1 MALVYIQEYYWSNMG
16 NNIYLTGFS
25 ATGKT
30 TVGCILANL
39 LEIRIVDIDSMI
51 EEREG
56 TTVPD
61 LFSTQGE
68 DYFRELET
76 ICMNDIS
83 KLDRVVV
90 ATGGGAPVSDKNRA
104 IMKSS
109 GSVIWLKASPK
120 TIHGRLVDSVGE
132 EEIRKGRPV
141 LSAEDPFSRISELLE
156 DREQH
161 YSQADIH
168 VSTENRTP
176 EFVALEIIR
185 RI

>member
-1 MALVYIQEYYWSNMG
+1 MALVYIQEYYWSDMG

-30 TVGCILANL
+30 TVGSILANL
-39 LEIRIVDIDSMI
+39 LEVRIVDIDSVI
-51 EEREG
+51 EESEG
-56 TTVPD
+56 KTVPD
-61 LFSTQGE
+61 IFSTLGE

-76 ICMNDIS
+76 KCMNDIS

-90 ATGGGAPVSDKNRA
+90 STGGGAPASNKNRA

-109 GSVIWLKASPK
+109 GSVIWLKASVK

-132 EEIRKGRPV
+132 EGIRKGRPV
-141 LSAEDPFSRISELLE
+141 LSADDPFSRISELLK

-176 EFVALEIIR
+176 EIVALEIIR

>member
-1 MALVYIQEYYWSNMG
+1 MALVYIQEYYWANMG

-51 EEREG
+51 AERER

-90 ATGGGAPVSDKNRA
+90 STGGGAPVSHKNRA
-104 IMKSS
+104 IMN
-109 GSVIWLKASPK
+109 V
-120 TIHGRLVDSVGE
+120 
-132 EEIRKGRPV
+132 
-141 LSAEDPFSRISELLE
+141 
-156 DREQH
+156 
-161 YSQADIH
+161 
-168 VSTENRTP
+168 N
-176 EFVALEIIR
+176 
-185 RI
+185 

>member
-1 MALVYIQEYYWSNMG
+1 M
-16 NNIYLTGFS
+16 
-25 ATGKT
+25 
-30 TVGCILANL
+30 
-39 LEIRIVDIDSMI
+39 VDIDSVI

-56 TTVPD
+56 KTVPD

-90 ATGGGAPVSDKNRA
+90 STGGGSPVSDKNRA
-104 IMKSS
+104 IMKYS
-109 GSVIWLKASPK
+109 GSVILLKASAR
-120 TIHGRLVDSVGE
+120 TIHGRLVASVGE
-132 EEIRKGRPV
+132 DEIRKGRPV
-141 LSAEDPFSRISELLE
+141 VSAEDPFSRISELLE
-156 DREQH
+156 DREQY

-176 EFVALEIIR
+176 EIVALEIIR